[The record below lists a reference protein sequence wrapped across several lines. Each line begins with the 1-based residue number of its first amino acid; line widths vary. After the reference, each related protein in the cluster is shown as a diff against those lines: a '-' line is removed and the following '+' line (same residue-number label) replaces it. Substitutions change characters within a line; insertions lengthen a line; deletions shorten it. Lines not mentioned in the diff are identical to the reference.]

1 MQSHEQPQSASLTGI
16 ETKGYNPGQAGAS
29 EGRSMQIDPFSIYVH
44 IPFCRSRC
52 SYCAFTTYAD
62 MEAFLPAYI
71 DAVEREIGF
80 MGRNAGA
87 ISSHTLY
94 LGGGTPS
101 LLSPAQ
107 VERLIGACR
116 DRLGLDGGAE
126 ISIEANPDTL
136 DEKKLAGYRV
146 AGVNRLS
153 IGVQSAQAEELR
165 LFNRRH
171 TAEQA
176 AEAIRMARAAG
187 FNNLSID
194 LIYGAPRQTRQSW
207 RATLDTVLGW
217 QPEHVS
223 LYGLTL
229 EEGTPLAERVEQ
241 GELDAPDPDLAA
253 DMYEDA
259 QERLE
264 QAGLEQYEISNWA
277 RGGRICQHNRQYWL
291 NRPYLGIG
299 VGAHGS
305 AGGRRVWNVA
315 SIAEYIRRMEEAQE
329 RPFPFS
335 PANEDYEEIDEGL
348 AKSETMIL
356 GLRLVEEG
364 VDRAGYQARFGE
376 PVEASFGPVLR
387 ELEAGRL
394 VESNGERIRL
404 TRQAYLISNRVFVRL
419 LPD

>member
-1 MQSHEQPQSASLTGI
+1 
-16 ETKGYNPGQAGAS
+16 
-29 EGRSMQIDPFSIYVH
+29 MQIDPFSIYVH

-52 SYCAFTTYAD
+52 SYCAFVTYAGL
-62 MEAFLPAYI
+62 EACLPAYI
-71 DAVEREIGF
+71 DAVEREIEG
-80 MGRNAGA
+80 MGQNASPC
-87 ISSHTLY
+87 SSHTLY

-107 VERLIGACR
+107 VETLIGACR
-116 DRLGLDGGAE
+116 DHLGLGDGAE
-126 ISIEANPDTL
+126 ITIEANPDTL
-136 DEKKLAGYRV
+136 DEKKSIGYRA

-153 IGVQSAQAEELR
+153 IGVQSTQAEELR

-176 AEAIRMARAAG
+176 AEAVQMARTAG
-187 FNNLSID
+187 FDNISID
-194 LIYGAPRQTRQSW
+194 LIYGAPRQTRTSW
-207 RATLDTVLGW
+207 RATLDTVMGW
-217 QPEHVS
+217 QPEHIS

-229 EEGTPLAERVEQ
+229 EEDTPLAAMVER

-259 QERLE
+259 QERLSR
-264 QAGLEQYEISNWA
+264 AGLGQYEISNWTRA
-277 RGGRICQHNRQYWL
+277 GYASRHNRQYWL

-305 AGGRRVWNVA
+305 AGGRRMWNVT
-315 SIAEYIRRMEEAQE
+315 SIPEYIRRMAEGQA

-335 PANEDYEEIDEGL
+335 PANEDYEEINEGL

-364 VDRAGYQARFGE
+364 VDRMDYEARFGE
-376 PVEASFGPVLR
+376 SIEASFGPVLR
-387 ELEAGRL
+387 ELEAGGL
-394 VESNGERIRL
+394 IESNSERIRL
-404 TRQAYLISNRVFVRL
+404 TRRAYLISNRVLVRF

>member
-1 MQSHEQPQSASLTGI
+1 
-16 ETKGYNPGQAGAS
+16 
-29 EGRSMQIDPFSIYVH
+29 MQIDPFSLYIH

-52 SYCAFTTYAD
+52 AYCAFTTYAG
-62 MEAFLPAYI
+62 MEDSLPAYV
-71 DAVEREIGF
+71 DAVVGEIAF
-80 MGRNAGA
+80 MGQNAGA

-107 VERLIGACR
+107 AERLIGACR
-116 DRLGLDGGAE
+116 DHLGLMDGAE
-126 ISIEANPDTL
+126 ITLEANPDTV
-136 DEKKLAGYRV
+136 DEAKLAGYRLV
-146 AGVNRLS
+146 GVNRLS
-153 IGVQSAQAEELR
+153 VGVQSTQPEELR
-165 LFNRRH
+165 LFNRCH
-171 TAEQA
+171 TVEQA
-176 AEAIRMARAAG
+176 ELAIRVARAAG
-187 FNNLSID
+187 FDNVSID
-194 LIYGAPRQTRQSW
+194 LIYGAPHQTRESW
-207 RATLDTVLGW
+207 RSSLDTGLGW

-229 EEGTPLAERVEQ
+229 EEGTPLTAMVER
-241 GELDAPDPDLAA
+241 GEIDAPDPDLAA

-277 RGGRICQHNRQYWL
+277 RAGHASRHNRQYWL

-376 PVEASFGPVLR
+376 PVEASFGPVLH